1 MSDEIVARKLRLI
14 PQDLRIASPVHFSEV
29 FTKPELATIF
39 EQIDAGRIAHEAA
52 DLIER
57 QQARIAELEKDAARY
72 RWLAEN
78 PTFNDREEMGAY
90 YAYRSGTTFYTDK
103 ASLDKQIDRAMEP
116 K

>member
-1 MSDEIVARKLRLI
+1 
-14 PQDLRIASPVHFSEV
+14 V

-57 QQARIAELEKDAARY
+57 QQARIAELEGIVRELLSALEDDGDYDNDATA
-72 RWLAEN
+72 LEVAV
-78 PTFNDREEMGAY
+78 
-90 YAYRSGTTFYTDK
+90 DK
-103 ASLDKQIDRAMEP
+103 SRAALEA

>member
-52 DLIER
+52 ALIER
-57 QQARIAELEKDAARY
+57 QQARIAELVSILGALYATVKGECPALLNEDSGGNAA
-72 RWLAEN
+72 LAIAIESAL
-78 PTFNDREEMGAY
+78 EA
-90 YAYRSGTTFYTDK
+90 K
-103 ASLDKQIDRAMEP
+103 
-116 K
+116 